1 MLVRIVKD
9 WDWPDFRQQTPNQS
23 GIWEDIE
30 FTLEPVEECD
40 YVIVLNGVNEVTTVK
55 CPPEHIWSI
64 IQEPPT
70 EFRKPWHVNPPY
82 SFRTFT
88 TDQKRSGSEYVQSQ
102 PALGWHVNQDYD
114 FLSTFEMPEKTRRL
128 SWITSTLRNLGGHHA
143 RMQFLDNLR
152 GKLDFDLIATYEY
165 YLRDPGASREKIKAE
180 QAELGFVCV
189 EDKWAGLVPYQ
200 YALAIENFSNP
211 FYWSEKLADC
221 FLAWTMPIYYGC
233 TRITD
238 YFPAEALIQIDIN
251 APDVAE
257 QIKSAISSNAWQRN
271 RDAIAYARELVLN
284 RYQLFPFVVQQIRSF
299 ENTYGSFAQKQ
310 TVSIQPRQ
318 YYQLSIKFAGK
329 IQAIRKMSRYLR
341 GKR

>member
-9 WDWPDFRQQTPNQS
+9 WDWPDLRRQTPNHS

-55 CPPEHIWSI
+55 CPPEHIWSL

-88 TDQKRSGSEYVQSQ
+88 TDEKRSGSQYVQSQ

-114 FLSTFEMPEKTRRL
+114 FLSTFDLPEKTRRL
-128 SWITSTLRNLGGHHA
+128 SWITSTRRLLGGHRA
-143 RMQFLDNLR
+143 RMRFLNNLR
-152 GKLDFDLIATYEY
+152 GKLDFDLWG
-165 YLRDPGASREKIKAE
+165 R
-180 QAELGFVCV
+180 GFTPID
-189 EDKWAGLVPYQ
+189 DKWDGLVHYQ

-310 TVSIQPRQ
+310 LVSIQPRQ
-318 YYQLSIKFAGK
+318 FYQLSIKFAGK